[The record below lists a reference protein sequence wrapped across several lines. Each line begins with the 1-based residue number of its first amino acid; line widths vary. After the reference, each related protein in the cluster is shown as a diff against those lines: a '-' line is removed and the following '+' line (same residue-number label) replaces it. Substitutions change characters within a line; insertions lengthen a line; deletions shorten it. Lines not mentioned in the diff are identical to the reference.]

1 MLAWMPAGL
10 NCQRAISRDGPETA
24 SAMARRRLRSEFTEM
39 PGLCL
44 TVPQAQRL
52 FGLSVDECEA
62 ALRHLTEQGVLRRTV
77 QGMYVKA

>member
-1 MLAWMPAGL
+1 MLVWMSGGL

-24 SAMARRRLRSEFTEM
+24 SATAQRRLTSEFTEM

-44 TVPQAQRL
+44 TIPQAQRL
-52 FGLSVDECEA
+52 CGLPMDECEA
-62 ALRHLTEQGVLRRTV
+62 ALRHLTEQGILRRTV